1 MTQHWIALD
10 PAFHRLVPA
19 DAKVERIATGFA
31 FTEGP
36 VWRGDHLLFS
46 DIPNSRIV
54 RWQGLPEGPEVRT
67 FRLEYTGSVPL
78 GDAGHCNGM
87 TLDAQGRLIVCGQGS
102 RRLTRTEPDG
112 TITVLAERFE
122 GRRLNSPNDVVAH
135 PDGSLYFT
143 DPPHGLPSGTEGKEL
158 PFQGV
163 YRLTAAGE
171 LTLLADDFAHPN
183 GLAFSP
189 DRSLLYV
196 GDDARGQIRAF
207 EVRADGSLA
216 NGRLFATIPL
226 PATLGPGEN
235 PPDGM
240 KVDMEGN
247 LYVTAMGG
255 VWLYSADARLL
266 GIIHLPEATA
276 NLGWGG
282 PDWRTLFIT
291 ASTSLYRV
299 RLSVPG
305 VPVGPEAR

>member
-1 MTQHWIALD
+1 MTQPWIALD
-10 PAFHRLVPA
+10 PAFHRLVPP

-54 RWQGLPEGPEVRT
+54 RWQELPEGPEVRT
-67 FRLEYTGSVPL
+67 FRVEHAGPGSL

-102 RRLTRTEPDG
+102 RRLTRTELDG

-122 GRRLNSPNDVVAH
+122 ARRLNSPNDVVAH

-143 DPPHGLPSGTEGKEL
+143 DPPHGLPGGTVGKEL
-158 PFQGV
+158 SFQGV
-163 YRLTAAGE
+163 YRLAASGE
-171 LTLLADDFAHPN
+171 LTLLVDDFAHPN

-189 DRSLLYV
+189 DRSLLYI
-196 GDDARGQIRAF
+196 GDDTRGQIRAF

-216 NGRLFATIPL
+216 NGHLFATIPL
-226 PATLGPGEN
+226 PATLGLGEN
-235 PPDGM
+235 PPGGM
-240 KVDMEGN
+240 KVDTEGN

-255 VWLYSADARLL
+255 VWIYNADARLL
-266 GIIHLPEATA
+266 GIIRLPEATA

-299 RLSVPG
+299 LLSIPG
-305 VPVGPEAR
+305 VPVGLAAG